1 MSTAIRT
8 NMRARDDVR
17 RVQECNA
24 AYQAQMVQVLE
35 KIDLLKELIQGN
47 AARQAQHPGHWG
59 YVGDLEGVNQALSQL
74 LDRE

>member
-1 MSTAIRT
+1 MSTAISHADTPRT
-8 NMRARDDVR
+8 KA
-17 RVQECNA
+17 CNA

-59 YVGDLEGVNQALSQL
+59 YVGDLEGVNEALRQL

>member
-1 MSTAIRT
+1 MSTA
-8 NMRARDDVR
+8 NAH

-24 AYQAQMVQVLE
+24 AYQAQMAQVLE

-59 YVGDLEGVNQALSQL
+59 YVGDLEGVNQALKQL